1 MSLIGLW
8 LSNQQ
13 TTDDFKGGSLDNF
26 RIEKVEISWQV
37 TKVFGGICAMDC
49 FSLLCKIQVD
59 STGKQQFKCLN
70 CCISFPQRACLIS
83 EVLKTVELYCQEI
96 SWHMISQSSELSFI
110 VNDTFRK

>member
-1 MSLIGLW
+1 MSHDMSLIGLW

-13 TTDDFKGGSLDNF
+13 TTDDFKGGSLDKL

-70 CCISFPQRACLIS
+70 L
-83 EVLKTVELYCQEI
+83 LYFFSPE
-96 SWHMISQSSELSFI
+96 SLSYI
-110 VNDTFRK
+110 